1 MHLIVGLLFMLV
13 VVVLPGWW
21 VKRVM
26 QRYSHPV
33 DRYPGTGA
41 ELARHLLDHCGLEA
55 VVVEKTE
62 HGDHYDPDARA
73 VRLSADNHDRASL
86 TAVTIAA
93 HEVGHAIQHADGYGP
108 LLARTRMVKAVQKFQ
123 RVGMLLIAAM
133 PVVLL
138 ALRLPGPGLML
149 LIAGLAALASGIVD
163 RVRREL
169 PARPAHPRQGRLPQA
184 GRPRPGPAH
193 PDRGS
198 VDLCRRVDDGPG
210 QLLVVDA
217 HPPAMSPSRMCN
229 LRVTPVP
236 PPRNRRRR
244 YCGVLLATWPHG
256 CRIARWRYCSLSA
269 CSPLA
274 PKPSYGCTGPT
285 PSARSS
291 PRR

>member
-108 LLARTRMVKAVQKFQ
+108 LLARTRMVKAEQKFQ

-138 ALRLPGPGLML
+138 GLRLPGPGLML
-149 LIAGLAALASGIVD
+149 LIAGLAALASGIVVHLVTLPTEFDASFRRALPILVKGGYLKPED
-163 RVRREL
+163 RG
-169 PARPAHPRQGRLPQA
+169 PARRILTAAALTYVAASMMGLVNFWWWMRIL
-184 GRPRPGPAH
+184 RP
-193 PDRGS
+193 
-198 VDLCRRVDDGPG
+198 
-210 QLLVVDA
+210 
-217 HPPAMSPSRMCN
+217 
-229 LRVTPVP
+229 
-236 PPRNRRRR
+236 
-244 YCGVLLATWPHG
+244 
-256 CRIARWRYCSLSA
+256 
-269 CSPLA
+269 
-274 PKPSYGCTGPT
+274 
-285 PSARSS
+285 
-291 PRR
+291 